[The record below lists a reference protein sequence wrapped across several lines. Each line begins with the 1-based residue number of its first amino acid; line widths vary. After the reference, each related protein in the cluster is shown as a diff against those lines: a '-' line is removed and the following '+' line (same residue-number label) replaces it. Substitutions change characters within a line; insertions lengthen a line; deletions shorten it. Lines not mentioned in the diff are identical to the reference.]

1 VALADILARTTEGY
15 TLIERHIVAD
25 DGRFA
30 DDYAVAMVDKESLP
44 DACAGMNL
52 DSRDMAAVL

>member
-1 VALADILARTTEGY
+1 MTLADILARTAEGY
-15 TLIERHIVAD
+15 ALIERHVVAD

-30 DDYAVAMVDKESLP
+30 DDHTVAMVDEEPFS